1 MKAIPGICD
10 RCGLRFRLKSLKEEY
25 ILGKGTGNRVCP
37 RCYDKSHPQLD
48 TRNVKTNDK
57 QSVKDSRSD
66 KAELAA
72 SRLMYGFNSIE
83 NIFRDDFRRYSGDLE
98 DSPFWTLMDGLAGG
112 ATFTTYADGTALASN
127 SAGTDTVYG
136 APDIDTDEMYVQAKW
151 LGESQPSDFINSRI
165 VARPVSA
172 QLTLGLGFNENL
184 NLLLLTG
191 YGTTFGSYAVTP
203 TVGDVIRLEVSNGS
217 SPTASQVRALL
228 NGVEVIPW
236 TAAEADVA
244 NRGVTRAGV
253 ELRSTSDPWITE
265 FEAGP
270 L

>member
-1 MKAIPGICD
+1 MKAVPGICD

-72 SRLMYGFNSIE
+72 SRLMYGWNSIE
-83 NIFRDDFRRYSGDLE
+83 NIFRDDFRNPHYAGLPLE
-98 DSPFWTLMDGLAGG
+98 TSPDWTFLDGMAEG
-112 ATFTTYADGTALASN
+112 ATFTTYSSGTALAAN
-127 SAGTDTVYG
+127 SDATLY
-136 APDIDTDEMYVQAKW
+136 ACPDLGTDEMYAQAKW
-151 LGESQPSDFINSRI
+151 LGGNTSGIAYDRILVRASAGELSIGFGYRFNS
-165 VARPVSA
+165 
-172 QLTLGLGFNENL
+172 
-184 NLLLLTG
+184 LLLTG
-191 YGTTFGSYAVTP
+191 YGTLFAGYNPPQGAQ
-203 TVGDVIRLEVSNGS
+203 VGDIIRLEISNGS
-217 SPTASQVRALL
+217 SPTGSQVRALL

-236 TAAEADVA
+236 TAADPDVA

-253 ELRSTSDPWITE
+253 DIRTTSDPWITE